1 VKVRAHL
8 AQYETE
14 NKYKGMQEFEW
25 NSTKSRQDLQQ
36 ERKFK
41 AIQEAKRRREEEQ
54 KAYRN

>member
-1 VKVRAHL
+1 
-8 AQYETE
+8 
-14 NKYKGMQEFEW
+14 MQEFEW